1 VNAVVCHV
9 EHTSSARQSNIISC
23 RNQQSHEATHH
34 EKEEFNQ
41 QKKKARSQTK
51 KNIRQRII
59 ITMKENVYPF
69 CLAFCATG
77 IG

>member
-1 VNAVVCHV
+1 VNAGVCHV
-9 EHTSSARQSNIISC
+9 EHTSSARQSNIVSC
-23 RNQQSHEATHH
+23 RNQQSLEASHH
-34 EKEEFNQ
+34 EKEELNQ
-41 QKKKARSQTK
+41 QKKKSRSQPK
-51 KNIRQRII
+51 RNIRQSII